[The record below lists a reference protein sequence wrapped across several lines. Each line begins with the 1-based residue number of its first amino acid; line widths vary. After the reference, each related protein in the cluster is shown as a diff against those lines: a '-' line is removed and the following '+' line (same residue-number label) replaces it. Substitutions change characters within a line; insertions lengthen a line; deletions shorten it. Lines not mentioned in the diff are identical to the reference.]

1 MPVGIVLCEEV
12 HKKCSQALV
21 PSLCAILVYDDEK
34 SSVTSKELADK
45 LQVVRSL
52 FRKWLV
58 SLTKDHSLWTSG

>member
-21 PSLCAILVYDDEK
+21 PSLCATLVYDDEK